1 MALVPKQE
9 HDITK
14 VLGREGVGSLLYFVA
29 LFTFVM
35 LVFRGLKFGRGGWV
49 VISTSHD
56 CEASEDKEATTK
68 KGSYFYK
75 SLSLFYSFGTGRVL
89 LRFHILSNA
98 ICQNS

>member
-1 MALVPKQE
+1 M
-9 HDITK
+9 
-14 VLGREGVGSLLYFVA
+14 
-29 LFTFVM
+29 
-35 LVFRGLKFGRGGWV
+35 GGY
-49 VISTSHD
+49 IYNHD

-75 SLSLFYSFGTGRVL
+75 SLFYSFGAGRVL